1 MSENKFCGFRG
12 TGIDPSANRMS
23 EMGTIEINKVS
34 RIKRSAIKT
43 FVDTL
48 KAEFVKLKGSSIIF
62 AHILIPII
70 TSGIFLLYYSFSPW
84 DENSKLI
91 VFYQALGTGLPL
103 LIGVF
108 TAGLMEQEQNAG
120 NYHNMLTI
128 PQKLT
133 AFLSKLV
140 ILLVLGLLALLFTSL
155 IFGMRGR
162 MWLCIRASLVIWL
175 SSLPIYIWQM
185 ILAFRFG
192 KGVSIAGGIIS
203 GLVSALFI
211 TNMGVFVWK
220 YVFISWTGRVVQ
232 TYLKMTLGDSGAD
245 TAPGNIGLLYTIF
258 MIFSISCY
266 LLWSYHWEGSKVT
279 E

>member
-1 MSENKFCGFRG
+1 MSTSN
-12 TGIDPSANRMS
+12 
-23 EMGTIEINKVS
+23 
-34 RIKRSAIKT
+34 AIKT

-48 KAEFVKLKGSSIIF
+48 RADFIKIRRSSIVL

-70 TSGIFLLYYSFSPW
+70 TSGIFMLYYSFSPW

-108 TAGLMEQEQNAG
+108 TAGMMEQEQNAG

-140 ILLVLGLLALLFTSL
+140 ILLLLGIFALLFTSL

-162 MWLCIRASLVIWL
+162 MGLCIRASLVLWL

-211 TNMGVFVWK
+211 TGMGEYIWK
-220 YVFISWTGRVVQ
+220 YVFISWTGRMVQ
-232 TYLKMTLGDSGAD
+232 TYLKQTLGESYASGA
-245 TAPGNIGLLYTIF
+245 PISIRLLYTIF
-258 MIFSISCY
+258 TILSIICY
-266 LLWSYHWEGSKVT
+266 LLWSYQWEGSKIS

>member
-1 MSENKFCGFRG
+1 M
-12 TGIDPSANRMS
+12 
-23 EMGTIEINKVS
+23 
-34 RIKRSAIKT
+34 
-43 FVDTL
+43 
-48 KAEFVKLKGSSIIF
+48 
-62 AHILIPII
+62 
-70 TSGIFLLYYSFSPW
+70 
-84 DENSKLI
+84 
-91 VFYQALGTGLPL
+91 GTGLPL

-211 TNMGVFVWK
+211 TGMGVFVWK

>member
-1 MSENKFCGFRG
+1 MSISKIYEM
-12 TGIDPSANRMS
+12 DAN
-23 EMGTIEINKVS
+23 EINLSSNNISGKRVG

-43 FVDTL
+43 FGDTL
-48 KAEFVKLKGSSIIF
+48 RAEFIKMRRSSIVI

-70 TSGIFLLYYSFSPW
+70 TSGIFMLYYSFSPW

-108 TAGLMEQEQNAG
+108 TAGMMEQEQNAG
-120 NYHNMLTI
+120 SFHNMLTI

-133 AFLSKLV
+133 AFLAKLV
-140 ILLVLGLLALLFTSL
+140 ILLVLGLSALIFTSL
-155 IFGMRGR
+155 IFGIRGS
-162 MWLCIRASLVIWL
+162 MGLCIRASLVLWL

-211 TNMGVFVWK
+211 TSMGEFIWK
-220 YVFISWTGRVVQ
+220 YVFISWTGRMVQ
-232 TYLKMTLGDSGAD
+232 TYLKTILGNSSGA
-245 TAPGNIGLLYTIF
+245 PGSIGLLYAIF
-258 MIFSISCY
+258 TLFSVIYY